1 MPSISSNCRT
11 GRRSDG
17 TLFALASAALYA
29 MALGLTIISGED
41 GWLVRFLQLS
51 DKVVGGK
58 AALVVP
64 LHDDA

>member
-1 MPSISSNCRT
+1 
-11 GRRSDG
+11 
-17 TLFALASAALYA
+17 